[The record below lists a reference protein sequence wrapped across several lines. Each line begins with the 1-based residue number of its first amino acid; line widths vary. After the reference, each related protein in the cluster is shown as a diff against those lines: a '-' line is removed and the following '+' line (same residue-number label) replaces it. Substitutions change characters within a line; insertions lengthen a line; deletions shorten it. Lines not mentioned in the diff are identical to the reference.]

1 MGDFRESSTIGA
13 GGMTLVVE
21 YLLSKLGPQV
31 QTPLLLQKK
40 KKNYYALSIVVEM
53 FSFLG

>member
-1 MGDFRESSTIGA
+1 LGDFRESSTIGA